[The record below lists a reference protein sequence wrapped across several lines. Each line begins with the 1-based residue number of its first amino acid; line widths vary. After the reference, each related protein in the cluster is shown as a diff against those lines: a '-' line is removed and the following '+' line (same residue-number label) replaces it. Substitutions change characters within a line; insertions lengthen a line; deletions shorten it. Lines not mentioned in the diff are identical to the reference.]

1 MAIDSGAPAPVAGP
15 APASATQ
22 GTFGQGDGGKP
33 PVASNAPAMPAR
45 ISTPAPAPGPAAAPP
60 AAPAAPAAPTPPA
73 PPAAPLGTVG
83 DAPVVDVVIPAADAG
98 AVTYE
103 PTGNPKLDISLSFL
117 SKVGIKPDS
126 AEMKA
131 AEQGDFSIL
140 KATLATMGDKA
151 RGWEANVALGESA
164 YAETMAA
171 TATRRAAD
179 QKAVLDV
186 VGGEAN
192 WTAIKGFAA
201 AATADSPAERAQVNA
216 ALNAG
221 GIHAKAMAIY
231 LQGLYHQHSETQT
244 PAKVVAPG
252 VAATPASAPAS
263 GPNAPLSPREYT
275 AEVQKLA
282 VTLRNKG
289 GIDNSPQYKALQA
302 RRAAWRAR

>member
-33 PVASNAPAMPAR
+33 PVASNTPAMPAR
-45 ISTPAPAPGPAAAPP
+45 ISTPAPAPGPAATPP

-73 PPAAPLGTVG
+73 PPAEPLGTVG
-83 DAPVVDVVIPAADAG
+83 DVQITDVVIPAAEPG

-117 SKVGIKPDS
+117 AKVGIKADS
-126 AEMKA
+126 PEMKA
-131 AEQGDFSIL
+131 AEAGDFSIL

-164 YAETMAA
+164 YQDVMTA

-179 QKAVLDV
+179 QKAVLEV
-186 VGGEAN
+186 VGGEDN
-192 WTAIKGFAA
+192 WKAVKTFAA
-201 AATADSPAERAQVNA
+201 QATADSPAERAQVNA

-221 GIHAKAMAIY
+221 GVAAKAMAAY
-231 LQGLYHQHSETQT
+231 LHSLYMKHSDTQT
-244 PAKVVAPG
+244 PAAAVIPG
-252 VAATPASAPAS
+252 AAATPPSATNTS
-263 GPNAPLSPREYT
+263 NAPLSPREYT
-275 AEVQKLA
+275 NEVQKLSVA
-282 VTLRNKG
+282 LRNKG
-289 GIDNSPQYKALQA
+289 GIDNSPQYAALKA
-302 RRAAWRAR
+302 RRSAWRAR